1 VPRTSLH
8 RIEANHLH
16 EALPHRSL
24 NRTRRPRER
33 KQLAVVWTYEHA
45 HYGQP
50 INFPSVQRG
59 SERLRITRSQVHS
72 PSAMCR
78 FVECVDKA
86 LSELQ
91 LSRVRG
97 FALDS
102 RSQIPTGAVGRAA
115 SG

>member
-1 VPRTSLH
+1 MPRTSLQ

-24 NRTRRPRER
+24 NRARPPRGR
-33 KQLAVVWTYEHA
+33 KQLAVLWACEHA

-50 INFPSVQRG
+50 INFPSVQRD

-72 PSAMCR
+72 PSAVCR

-91 LSRVRG
+91 LSGVRG

-102 RSQIPTGAVGRAA
+102 RSQIAAGAVGWAVF
-115 SG
+115 G